1 MYKVTTAVSYT
12 FTIDHVDGLFSTGS
26 QTIYIKDN
34 LDGSYHNITSSPHE
48 FTSAVGTFSDLFEL
62 VYQNVL
68 SANNNNFSLNS
79 IVVYHEQNDV
89 VINIGITKW
98 QQ

>member
-1 MYKVTTAVSYT
+1 MYKVTTAVSYI

-34 LDGSYHNITSSPHE
+34 LDGSYNITSSPHV

-68 SANNNNFSLNS
+68 SANNNNFLLNS
-79 IVVYHEQNDV
+79 IVV
-89 VINIGITKW
+89 IMSKMMLS
-98 QQ
+98 